1 MLLAFPQHICRQMG
15 EAGDDYEQDDGDDDG
30 DDDGGDD
37 GDDGEVRRRTLM
49 MIFLKNFVEKR
60 VRSWSLS

>member
-15 EAGDDYEQDDGDDDG
+15 EAGDDYEQDDDSDDD
-30 DDDGGDD
+30 DYDD